1 MFRQISLHEIVL
13 VAVPLVC
20 LLSAGTI
27 LAYENRP
34 FQDLLSHYTTSV
46 ADRSEA
52 QKQNIKNA
60 ARRLDGA
67 VVAAGET
74 FSFNTTVG
82 PRTIERGFAEA
93 NAFMEGT
100 RTRSLGGGI
109 CQVSSTLY
117 AALQET
123 TLPITERVPH
133 VAVVSSVPPGR
144 DAAVWYGQADL
155 AFTNTFKRPLQVKVQ
170 ADDLALRVELWGSE
184 RNGQQAALRLSHRYG
199 RSGKNRVVRVYRRID
214 GRNTLLSQD
223 VYKER

>member
-1 MFRQISLHEIVL
+1 MFRQISFHEVML
-13 VAVPLVC
+13 LAVPLVC

-46 ADRSEA
+46 AERSPA
-52 QKQNIKNA
+52 QRQNIKNA

-67 VVAAGET
+67 VVAAGEE
-74 FSFNTTVG
+74 FSFNTVVG

-93 NAFMEGT
+93 NAFMEGE

-123 TLPITERVPH
+123 TLPILKRVPH

-155 AFTNTFKRPLQVKVQ
+155 AFKNTFSRPVQLKVQ
-170 ADDLALRVELWGSE
+170 ADDLALRIELWGSE
-184 RNGQQAALRLSHRYG
+184 RHGQRAALRFSHRYG
-199 RSGKNRVVRVYRRID
+199 RLGKHRVVRVYRRVD
-214 GRNTLLSQD
+214 SRNTLLSQD